1 MFNVF
6 KTHAA
11 GHGLEALLG
20 ALLRALH
27 FSAPAPPRGDT
38 APGFESAFESALAQL
53 ECGDWR
59 RAFAQMAALADAGH
73 APAARIALLMVNRGS
88 ALLGGV
94 FNASPQQRRHWLD
107 IAPMGHG
114 QGLNPP
120 AQAPLAPGH
129 ATRPTQTAP
138 TPHRPA

>member
-27 FSAPAPPRGDT
+27 VSAPAPPQGDT
-38 APGFESAFESALAQL
+38 APGFESALAQL
-53 ECGDWR
+53 ECGDWHG
-59 RAFAQMAALADAGH
+59 AFAQLATLADGGH

-88 ALLGGV
+88 VLFGGV
-94 FNASPQQRRHWLD
+94 FNAAPQQRRHWLE
-107 IAPMGHG
+107 IAPTGHG

-120 AQAPLAPGH
+120 ALAPLAPGH
-129 ATRPTQTAP
+129 ARRPTQTVP
-138 TPHRPA
+138 VPHPPA